1 MLPLTLYGINIKQK
15 RNNEQIP
22 KEDDTRGKTG
32 QVISEQ
38 SGVEGQRKEVNVE
51 SYSKVAAL
59 GQILKD
65 MEFPA
70 DKNKVIEYV
79 KQSSNAQI
87 KEEVLTA
94 VQQKLEERKE
104 TLEIETSAVKDL
116 HDVALQDKKIITAK
130 LRKCWNLI
138 TELEKHGSDIYDED
152 ISRFFRI

>member
-1 MLPLTLYGINIKQK
+1 MESGK
-15 RNNEQIP
+15 RENNEQIP

-79 KQSSNAQI
+79 KQSSNAQN
-87 KEEVLTA
+87 KEEILA
-94 VQQKLEERKE
+94 ALQKLEEREYKNV
-104 TLEIETSAVKDL
+104 S
-116 HDVALQDKKIITAK
+116 DVTTAAG
-130 LRKCWNLI
+130 LV
-138 TELEKHGSDIYDED
+138 Y
-152 ISRFFRI
+152 

>member
-1 MLPLTLYGINIKQK
+1 MINDLLTIFNYYVTVDTICGSTTSK
-15 RNNEQIP
+15 RENNEQIP

-79 KQSSNAQI
+79 KQSSNAQN
-87 KEEVLTA
+87 KEEVLA
-94 VQQKLEERKE
+94 ALQQKLEEREYKNA
-104 TLEIETSAVKDL
+104 S
-116 HDVALQDKKIITAK
+116 DVTTTAG
-130 LRKCWNLI
+130 LV
-138 TELEKHGSDIYDED
+138 Y
-152 ISRFFRI
+152 

>member
-1 MLPLTLYGINIKQK
+1 MESTTNK
-15 RNNEQIP
+15 RKNNEQIP

-70 DKNKVIEYV
+70 DKNKIIEYV
-79 KQSSNAQI
+79 KQSSNIQN
-87 KEEVLTA
+87 KEEILSTL
-94 VQQKLEERKE
+94 QQKLEEREYKNV
-104 TLEIETSAVKDL
+104 S
-116 HDVALQDKKIITAK
+116 DVTTAAG
-130 LRKCWNLI
+130 LV
-138 TELEKHGSDIYDED
+138 H
-152 ISRFFRI
+152 

>member
-1 MLPLTLYGINIKQK
+1 MESITNNRK
-15 RNNEQIP
+15 NNEQIP

-70 DKNKVIEYV
+70 DKNKIIEYV
-79 KQSSNAQI
+79 KQSSNVQN
-87 KEEVLTA
+87 KEDILSTL
-94 VQQKLEERKE
+94 QQKLEEREYKNV
-104 TLEIETSAVKDL
+104 S
-116 HDVALQDKKIITAK
+116 DVTTAAG
-130 LRKCWNLI
+130 LV
-138 TELEKHGSDIYDED
+138 Y
-152 ISRFFRI
+152 

>member
-1 MLPLTLYGINIKQK
+1 MESGK
-15 RNNEQIP
+15 RENNEQIP

-70 DKNKVIEYV
+70 DKNKVTEYV
-79 KQSSNAQI
+79 KQSSNAQN
-87 KEEVLTA
+87 KEEILA
-94 VQQKLEERKE
+94 ALQKLEEREYKNV
-104 TLEIETSAVKDL
+104 S
-116 HDVALQDKKIITAK
+116 DVTTAAG
-130 LRKCWNLI
+130 LV
-138 TELEKHGSDIYDED
+138 Y
-152 ISRFFRI
+152 

>member
-1 MLPLTLYGINIKQK
+1 MESTTNK
-15 RNNEQIP
+15 RKNNEQIP

-70 DKNKVIEYV
+70 DKNKIIEYV
-79 KQSSNAQI
+79 KQSSNIQNKGEI
-87 KEEVLTA
+87 LSTL
-94 VQQKLEERKE
+94 QQKLEEREYKNVSDV
-104 TLEIETSAVKDL
+104 TSAAGLV
-116 HDVALQDKKIITAK
+116 
-130 LRKCWNLI
+130 
-138 TELEKHGSDIYDED
+138 Y
-152 ISRFFRI
+152 

>member
-1 MLPLTLYGINIKQK
+1 MESTTNRRK
-15 RNNEQIP
+15 NNEQIP

-70 DKNKVIEYV
+70 DKNKIIEYV
-79 KQSSNAQI
+79 KQSSNIQNKGEI
-87 KEEVLTA
+87 LSTL
-94 VQQKLEERKE
+94 QQKLEEREYKNV
-104 TLEIETSAVKDL
+104 S
-116 HDVALQDKKIITAK
+116 DVTTAAG
-130 LRKCWNLI
+130 LV
-138 TELEKHGSDIYDED
+138 Y
-152 ISRFFRI
+152 